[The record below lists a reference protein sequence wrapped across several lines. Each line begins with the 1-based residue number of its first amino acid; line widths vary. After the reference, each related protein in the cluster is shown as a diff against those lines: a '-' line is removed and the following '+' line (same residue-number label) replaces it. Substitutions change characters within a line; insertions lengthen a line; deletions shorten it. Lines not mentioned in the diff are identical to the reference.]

1 MTNIVKSDFDDG
13 IIFSKEERKILIE
26 LISNEQIHM
35 IIKDHTKYDSDKYK
49 KLEKLKVKIKDI

>member
-49 KLEKLKVKIKDI
+49 KLEELKVKIKDI